1 MSDPEVHIV
10 AWEAAGLIDAPLAAR
25 LRAASAAPVAE
36 VPAVTR
42 STSAGSFFGPVV
54 TIGEVFAYLGL
65 SFLLGAWLAFLS
77 SVTQPR
83 IGHREEVIM
92 TGGLGMGLAAL
103 GLVGL
108 GLFLKRGDSRRR
120 RGAGVAFAAATVLV
134 AGSGEYL
141 VQMQFLIDRL
151 QGVVPAVLVAAIA
164 TAAALVLRRLLP
176 AVTTQLALLGWLTG
190 LAGVVLLWIES
201 LASYPIS
208 FLSHGCCVTYP
219 PSPSPI
225 GQVIG
230 GAVWWLLV
238 ALGLG
243 VLAIVEMR
251 NGGGLP
257 ETGRRIGLTR
267 FWAGLVAVVGLA
279 ITLTQ
284 NGPTGNDANG
294 YMTYGPFIEPWIAQ
308 VAILAVSVVLV
319 ERAFRRNSTA
329 FILAA
334 AAGLIIVLTDFNV
347 AYLQASVAQ
356 ALGLA
361 QSTYI
366 GLLIEGGILL
376 TVGFGGDRLRRR
388 LSRPGRVQPPGTP
401 PTASPAAAD
410 ERHEPA
416 TIEDL

>member
-25 LRAASAAPVAE
+25 LRAASAATVTIAVE
-36 VPAVTR
+36 APAR
-42 STSAGSFFGPVV
+42 QTSAGSFFGPVV

-77 SVTQPR
+77 SVAQPG
-83 IGHREEVIM
+83 IGHREAIM
-92 TGGLGMGLAAL
+92 TGGLGLAAL
-103 GLVGL
+103 VLVGL

-141 VQMQFLIDRL
+141 VQMQFLINRL
-151 QGVVPAVLVAAIA
+151 QGAVPAVLVAAIA
-164 TAAALVLRRLLP
+164 TAVALVLRRLLP

-201 LASYPIS
+201 LFGYPIS
-208 FLSHGCCVTYP
+208 FGGGACCATYP

-251 NGGGLP
+251 NGDGLP
-257 ETGRRIGLTR
+257 ETGRRVGLTR

-279 ITLTQ
+279 VSLTQ
-284 NGPTGNDANG
+284 NGPMGNDANG
-294 YMTYGPFIEPWIAQ
+294 YMTYGPIIEPWIAQ
-308 VAILAVSVVLV
+308 VVILAVAVALV

-329 FILAA
+329 FILAG
-334 AAGLIIVLTDFNV
+334 AAGLIIALTDFNV

-356 ALGLA
+356 ALGVA
-361 QSTYI
+361 RTTNI

-388 LSRPGRVQPPGTP
+388 LKRSDGLSRPG
-401 PTASPAAAD
+401 SP
-410 ERHEPA
+410 
-416 TIEDL
+416 IS

>member
-25 LRAASAAPVAE
+25 LRAASTTPVAE
-36 VPAVTR
+36 AEAVAEMPAVTR
-42 STSAGSFFGPVV
+42 PTSAGSFFGPVV

-77 SVTQPR
+77 SVAEPGR
-83 IGHREEVIM
+83 GHREAIM
-92 TGGLGMGLAAL
+92 TGGLGLAAL

-120 RGAGVAFAAATVLV
+120 RGAGVAFAVATVLV

-141 VQMQFLIDRL
+141 VQMQFLINRL
-151 QGVVPAVLVAAIA
+151 QGAVPAVLVAAIA
-164 TAAALVLRRLLP
+164 TTAALVLRRLLP

-190 LAGVVLLWIES
+190 LAGLVLLWIES
-201 LASYPIS
+201 LFGYPIS
-208 FLSHGCCVTYP
+208 FLSNGCCATYP

-257 ETGRRIGLTR
+257 ETGRRVGLTR

-284 NGPTGNDANG
+284 NGPMGNDANG
-294 YMTYGPFIEPWIAQ
+294 YMTYGPIIEPWIAQ
-308 VAILAVSVVLV
+308 VVILAVAVVLV

-334 AAGLIIVLTDFNV
+334 AAGLIIALTDFNV
-347 AYLQASVAQ
+347 AY
-356 ALGLA
+356 LA

-366 GLLIEGGILL
+366 GLLIEGVILL

-388 LSRPGRVQPPGTP
+388 LGRPGRVQPPGTP

>member
-25 LRAASAAPVAE
+25 LRAASAATVTIAVE
-36 VPAVTR
+36 APAR
-42 STSAGSFFGPVV
+42 RTSAGSFFGPVV

-77 SVTQPR
+77 SVAQPG
-83 IGHREEVIM
+83 IGHREAIM
-92 TGGLGMGLAAL
+92 TGGLGLAAL
-103 GLVGL
+103 VLVGL

-120 RGAGVAFAAATVLV
+120 RGAGVAFAAATVLA

-141 VQMQFLIDRL
+141 VQMHFLINRL
-151 QGVVPAVLVAAIA
+151 QGAVPAVLVAAIA
-164 TAAALVLRRLLP
+164 TAVALVLRRLLP

-201 LASYPIS
+201 LFGYPIS
-208 FLSHGCCVTYP
+208 FLSDGCCATYP

-230 GAVWWLLV
+230 GAVCWLLV

-257 ETGRRIGLTR
+257 EAGRRIGLTR

-279 ITLTQ
+279 TALTQ

-294 YMTYGPFIEPWIAQ
+294 YVTYGPIIEPWIAQ
-308 VAILAVSVVLV
+308 VMILAVAVVLV

-329 FILAA
+329 FLLAA
-334 AAGLIIVLTDFNV
+334 AAGLIIALTDFDV
-347 AYLQASVAQ
+347 AYLQASVAR

-376 TVGFGGDRLRRR
+376 LVGFGGDRLRRR
-388 LSRPGRVQPPGTP
+388 LNRSGSAAPAITPAPVVEPSTGTIG
-401 PTASPAAAD
+401 D
-410 ERHEPA
+410 V
-416 TIEDL
+416 